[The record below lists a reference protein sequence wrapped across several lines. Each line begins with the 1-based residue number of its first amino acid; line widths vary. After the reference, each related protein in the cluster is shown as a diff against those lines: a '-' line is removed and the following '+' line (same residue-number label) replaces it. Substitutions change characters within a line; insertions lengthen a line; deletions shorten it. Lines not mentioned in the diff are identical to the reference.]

1 MSRLQKKCLIASV
14 GAHVL
19 LAGVLIV
26 GVAFVGRHNEEDDVP
41 PMMTLIPSRLVDA
54 LGSGGGNPNVTT
66 PPAPA
71 PQALPAPVLELPKP
85 EQKPVVKPV
94 EQATPPEPQKVDP
107 VKPDPK
113 PELKPEPKPEPKAEI
128 HKPQKK
134 KNPEPNY
141 EEIIASLKDV
151 DETSPKDKSPKPA
164 KPKKD
169 AKSADSNPTQ
179 QPKRHEIIVN
189 LNPVKTTGPSA
200 AEVARVARQRAEAAA
215 KQKAAL
221 DAYREALEQRSSAL
235 SSVLNRLDKG
245 LSTGTAIEMPGPGGE
260 AFANYGLYVRS
271 MYDSAWSAPQDAPED
286 SAKVQIK
293 VVIGRDG
300 SIVSSEITRKSGNP
314 ALDKSVQRALN
325 SVRQFPPFPAEST
338 DRERVFFINFDL
350 KAKRQI
356 G

>member
-1 MSRLQKKCLIASV
+1 MSRLQKKCLIASA
-14 GAHVL
+14 GAHGL
-19 LAGVLIV
+19 LAGILIV
-26 GVAFVGRHNEEDDVP
+26 GVAFVGRHKEDEEVP

-54 LGSGGGNPNVTT
+54 LGSGGGNPDVTT

-71 PQALPAPVLELPKP
+71 PQVLPAPAPEIPKP
-85 EQKPVVKPV
+85 EVAPTVK
-94 EQATPPEPQKVDP
+94 PPEPSQPEPKKIDHVNSDR
-107 VKPDPK
+107 K
-113 PELKPEPKPEPKAEI
+113 PEAEPALKPEVHKA
-128 HKPQKK
+128 PKK
-134 KNPEPNY
+134 KVSEPDY

-151 DETSPKDKSPKPA
+151 DQMSLKEKPQKPG

-169 AKSADSNPTQ
+169 AKSPAATATHE
-179 QPKRHEIIVN
+179 PKRHEIVVN
-189 LNPVKTTGPSA
+189 LKSVKTTGPSA
-200 AEVARVARQRAEAAA
+200 AEVARAARQRAEAVA
-215 KQKAAL
+215 KQQAAL
-221 DAYREALEQRSSAL
+221 DAYRQALEQRSSAL

-245 LSTGTAIEMPGPGGE
+245 LSTGTAIVVPGPGGE

-300 SIVSSEITRKSGNP
+300 SIISSEITRKSGNP

-325 SVRQFPPFPAEST
+325 AVRQFPPFPAEST